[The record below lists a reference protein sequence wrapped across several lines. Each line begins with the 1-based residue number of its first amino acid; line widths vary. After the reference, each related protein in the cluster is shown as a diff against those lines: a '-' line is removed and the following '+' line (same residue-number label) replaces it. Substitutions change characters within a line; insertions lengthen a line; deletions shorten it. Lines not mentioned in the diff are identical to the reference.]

1 MSIDNIQLPAFLQK
15 ALFNNKLVSP
25 QAKAA
30 VKTSQQKKVT
40 IDFLGG
46 NSKNIA
52 FVVNS
57 NDSKYVND
65 DQLKFVSGLAK
76 ACNISLDDIAIVNIA
91 QQKSI
96 SYMHLAE
103 QLSCRK
109 IFSFGVAPS
118 DLNLPFTIP
127 FFQLQAFQEIDY
139 IFCPSL
145 KKLQEDTQAKKQ
157 LWASLQKTFK
167 IN

>member
-15 ALFNNKLVSP
+15 ALFKNKLVRP
-25 QAKAA
+25 REKALA
-30 VKTSQQKKVT
+30 TNSLLEKVT

-52 FVVNS
+52 FVVNTS
-57 NDSKYVND
+57 DDRYVND
-65 DQLKFVSGLAK
+65 NQLKFISGLVK
-76 ACNISLDDIAIVNIA
+76 ACNISLEDIAIVNIA

-96 SYMHLAE
+96 TYVHMAE

-109 IFSFGVAPS
+109 IFSFGVTPY
-118 DLNLPFTIP
+118 DLSLPFTIP
-127 FFQLQAFQEIDY
+127 FFQLQAFHEIDY
-139 IFCPSL
+139 IFCPTL
-145 KKLQEDTQAKKQ
+145 DKLQEDTQAKKQ
-157 LWASLQKTFK
+157 LWISLQKTFK

>member
-1 MSIDNIQLPAFLQK
+1 MSIDDIQLPAFLHK
-15 ALFNNKLVSP
+15 ALFKNKLVRP
-25 QAKAA
+25 QAKALDT
-30 VKTSQQKKVT
+30 TSLQEKLS

-52 FVVNS
+52 FVVNNS
-57 NDSKYVND
+57 DSKYVND
-65 DQLKFVSGLAK
+65 EQLKFVSGLAK

-96 SYMHLAE
+96 SYVQLAE

-109 IFSFGVAPS
+109 IFSFGVTPS
-118 DLNLPFTIP
+118 DLKLPFNIP
-127 FFQLQAFQEIDY
+127 FFQLQVFQEIDY

-145 KKLQEDTQAKKQ
+145 DKLQEDQLAKKQ

>member
-15 ALFNNKLVSP
+15 ALFKNKLVS
-25 QAKAA
+25 QKAKAGT
-30 VKTSQQKKVT
+30 KTTQQKNLT

-57 NDSKYVND
+57 NGSKYLND
-65 DQLKFVSGLAK
+65 VQLKFISGLAK
-76 ACNISLDDIAIVNIA
+76 ACNISLDDIAIINIA
-91 QQKSI
+91 EQKSL
-96 SYMHLAE
+96 SYVHLAE

-145 KKLQEDTQAKKQ
+145 DKLQEDTQAKKQ